1 MNDYM
6 ENLKKIMKEDQ
17 KIFAQKLDLEKLYSI
32 SVAEQWIQMNVK
44 NEDEFHRKLS
54 ALGNILNEA
63 EFQKAMLLS
72 KEICR
77 PAMFDP
83 EKANAAAACIAK
95 LAQSSVYRESASDAG
110 YRLLDKYK
118 EPRIYKTDAFVTHS
132 AIMMR
137 LYEYLRELE
146 NANSIER

>member
-54 ALGNILNEA
+54 ALGNILNATEYREA
-63 EFQKAMLLS
+63 MRLS
-72 KEICR
+72 KEICY
-77 PAMFDP
+77 PSAFDL
-83 EKANAAAACIAK
+83 EKAKAAANCIAR
-95 LAQSSVYRESASDAG
+95 LAQSKTYTENVSEAG
-110 YRLLDKYK
+110 YQLLDKYK
-118 EPRIYKTDAFVTHS
+118 EPTMYKTDAFVTHS
-132 AIMMR
+132 SIMTR
-137 LYEYLRELE
+137 LYEYLCELE
-146 NANSIER
+146 NANSIEI